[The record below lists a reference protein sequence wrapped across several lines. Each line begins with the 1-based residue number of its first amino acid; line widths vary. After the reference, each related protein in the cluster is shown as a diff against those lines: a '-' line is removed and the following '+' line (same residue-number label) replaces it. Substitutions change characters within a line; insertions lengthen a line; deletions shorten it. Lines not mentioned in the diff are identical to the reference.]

1 MATSVDNIVLFNT
14 QTTSAN
20 GATKIHAY
28 PEQKSVFKVWG
39 VWNGA
44 TVALQVAAPT
54 ALAANTWI
62 PCKDRNG
69 NLVSFTADGM
79 AFLEDMC
86 INEQVRA
93 VLTNAGASTSL
104 SATLQAT

>member
-1 MATSVDNIVLFNT
+1 MVSQSRNQYSKYGVLGT
-14 QTTSAN
+14 
-20 GATKIHAY
+20 
-28 PEQKSVFKVWG
+28 
-39 VWNGA
+39 
-44 TVALQVAAPT
+44 LQVAAPT
-54 ALAANTWI
+54 GLVSDVWI

-69 NLVSFTADGM
+69 NLVSFTANGM

-93 VLTNAGASTSL
+93 VLTNAGATTSL

>member
-1 MATSVDNIVLFNT
+1 MSSVDNVILFNA
-14 QTTSAN
+14 QTTTAN
-20 GATKIHAY
+20 GATKIHGF

-39 VWNGA
+39 TWDGA

-54 ALAANTWI
+54 GLVSDVWI

-69 NLVSFTADGM
+69 NIVSFTANGM

-93 VLTNAGASTSL
+93 VLTNAGATTSL

>member
-1 MATSVDNIVLFNT
+1 MVSPTNTVVLFSA

-20 GATKIHAY
+20 GATKIHTF

-39 VWNGA
+39 TWNGA

-54 ALAANTWI
+54 SLVAGTWI

-93 VLTNAGASTSL
+93 VLTNAGGSTSL